1 MSDYSYLS
9 KYYDSLTGNVDYD
22 RRADFL
28 VEKIK
33 LQNGITV
40 LDAGCGTGSMTKL
53 LLERGFD
60 LIGVDNSPEMLT
72 IAREKNPD
80 ALLLCQD
87 LSDLD
92 LYGTVQCVICLQDTL
107 NHIKDLDTVAAC
119 IDKFSLFLEQNCLLI
134 FDINSL
140 YKHQIVLGNNSFVL
154 ENDNV
159 ICAWRNEY
167 NCADDSVRMQLD
179 LFYSEN
185 GKNYLRNTEI
195 IKEIYISQS
204 WIEKT
209 LDTSGFIIEEIIDGD
224 RYIPTDDKTER
235 IMYIA
240 RKK

>member
-1 MSDYSYLS
+1 M
-9 KYYDSLTGNVDYD
+9 
-22 RRADFL
+22 
-28 VEKIK
+28 
-33 LQNGITV
+33 
-40 LDAGCGTGSMTKL
+40 
-53 LLERGFD
+53 
-60 LIGVDNSPEMLT
+60 
-72 IAREKNPD
+72 
-80 ALLLCQD
+80 CQD

-240 RKK
+240 RKI